1 MPKPLDRHA
10 IALAVVRP
18 KDEKDEEA
26 VESLE
31 DYLFDQGLEVS
42 LPAFGAEEEEALEA
56 HRENLVDAD
65 AVLIY
70 YGTVRHT
77 WVDIKVRNL
86 MKARGYGRTSDISLQ
101 AVYVAPP
108 VDRRKERFRS
118 HTAQIIQGA
127 ETFDGSVFDAFI
139 KSIKDS

>member
-1 MPKPLDRHA
+1 M
-10 IALAVVRP
+10 
-18 KDEKDEEA
+18 EG
-26 VESLE
+26 LE

-70 YGTVRHT
+70 YGAARHS
-77 WVDIKVRNL
+77 WVDIKIRNL

-108 VDRRKERFRS
+108 IDRRKERFRS

-127 ETFDGSVFDAFI
+127 EPFDGSVFDEFI

>member
-1 MPKPLDRHA
+1 MRQ
-10 IALAVVRP
+10 
-18 KDEKDEEA
+18 DEA
-26 VESLE
+26 W
-31 DYLFDQGLEVS
+31 
-42 LPAFGAEEEEALEA
+42 EA
-56 HRENLVDAD
+56 HRANLVDAD
-65 AVLIY
+65 AVLID
-70 YGTVRHT
+70 YGSVRHT

-86 MKARGYGRTSDISLQ
+86 MKARGYGRPSDISLQ

-139 KSIKDS
+139 QSIKDS

>member
-1 MPKPLDRHA
+1 M
-10 IALAVVRP
+10 
-18 KDEKDEEA
+18 
-26 VESLE
+26 
-31 DYLFDQGLEVS
+31 
-42 LPAFGAEEEEALEA
+42 
-56 HRENLVDAD
+56 
-65 AVLIY
+65 IY
-70 YGTVRHT
+70 YGSVRHT

-139 KSIKDS
+139 NSIKGS